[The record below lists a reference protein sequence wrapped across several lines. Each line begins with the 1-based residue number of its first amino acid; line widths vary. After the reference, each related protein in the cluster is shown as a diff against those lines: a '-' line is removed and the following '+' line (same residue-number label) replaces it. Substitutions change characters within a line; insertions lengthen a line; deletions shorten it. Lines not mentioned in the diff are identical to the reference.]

1 MHLSCRQG
9 SSDELALLV
18 AEYALLDGQL
28 AAIASATDRGDANK
42 IPEDLLMQLASE
54 VPDLRTRLGIG

>member
-1 MHLSCRQG
+1 VHLSCRQG